1 MMTIAITQI
10 INIKL
15 VIQLTGL
22 SRSTIYEMLKPKS
35 KYYDPTFPKQVELT
49 VGRVG
54 WVAKEISD
62 WIDSKVA
69 AREQTEPPLA
79 S

>member
-35 KYYDPTFPKQVELT
+35 KYYDPTFPKKVELT

-69 AREQTEPPLA
+69 LRGQAEPPSA